1 MKIKEKYIIMA
12 AVLGIC
18 TAGIAGN
25 SVLAADTLQES
36 SENQDNIDYPDLGT
50 SEEEQVYRG
59 FLESG
64 EAFSDVKNLGKVMYA
79 VYDIDQDNIKELII
93 RGIDSEL
100 VYRYLFYQYKDG
112 KVETVGSVKNW
123 QSAGNGE
130 LYYSEKIN
138 AIAVDMNLAD
148 HKSYT
153 LYKLDGTMKHG
164 MSFHKQSLDVQGS
177 DGNYQRE
184 YDYSITDKDGNESD
198 KTLTE
203 DGWTEFEDSLEEIPF
218 YDLEVKANTEFTQE
232 QIDTL
237 KKSLGVPDEVTV
249 ARCVAGDPWYWEG
262 AGCWIVDIELHDEDD
277 VFLAGAAID
286 PDTLELQREIAPYD
300 AGRVASAKGQ
310 NSESASQSTNAP
322 FYGIWCY
329 GGKSEEEAESYA
341 QTMRNNGY
349 EAKVFVTT
357 DWSNLNPEKFYVV
370 TAGVYMSES
379 DANAALPS
387 VQSFYADAYVK
398 YSGDYQG

>member
-1 MKIKEKYIIMA
+1 MRIKEKYIIMA

-18 TAGIAGN
+18 TAGISEN
-25 SVLAADTLQES
+25 SVLAADTSQEVFDLL
-36 SENQDNIDYPDLGT
+36 EDDDFPDLGD
-50 SEEEQVYRG
+50 SEEEQAYHK
-59 FLESG
+59 FLENG
-64 EAFSDVKNLGKVMYA
+64 ECFSDIKNLGKVMYA
-79 VYDIDQDNIKELII
+79 VYDINKDETKELII
-93 RGIDSEL
+93 RGMDSDQA
-100 VYRYLFYQYKDG
+100 YRYFFYQYKNG
-112 KVETVGSVKNW
+112 KVEAAGSIRNW
-123 QSAGNGE
+123 QNGGE
-130 LYYSEKIN
+130 GEMYYVEKIN
-138 AIAVDMNLAD
+138 AVTVYMRLAD
-148 HKSYT
+148 HKAYS
-153 LYKLDGTMKHG
+153 LYKLDGTLKRG
-164 MSFHKQSLDVQGS
+164 LSLHKQSLDVQGS
-177 DGNYQRE
+177 DGKYHRE

-218 YDLEVKANTEFTQE
+218 YDLEVKANTQFTEE
-232 QIDTL
+232 QINTL
-237 KKSLGVPDEVTV
+237 KKSLGVPDEMSVY
-249 ARCVAGDPWYWEG
+249 CEAGDPCFWEG
-262 AGCWIVDIELHDEDD
+262 AGCWVVSIGLYDEDD
-277 VFLAGAAID
+277 VFLAGAEID
-286 PDTLELQREIAPYD
+286 PDTMELQREIAPYN
-300 AGRVASAKGQ
+300 ANQVASDRT
-310 NSESASQSTNAP
+310 QSTNAP